1 MLEMDEFLK
10 NTDTNNSII
19 AQHREIKTAQA
30 IRFMTN
36 EFNFE
41 TRQDEVGCN
50 DELFLTFKK
59 QDNQDDDIDYQ

>member
-10 NTDTNNSII
+10 NTDPNNSII
-19 AQHREIKTAQA
+19 AQHREIKTAHA

-36 EFNFE
+36 EFNFD
-41 TRQDEVGCN
+41 TRQDEVGSN

-59 QDNQDDDIDYQ
+59 QDNQDDDIDFQ